1 MELIYSLV
9 VIAAYI
15 FAFWAIQKAYEAKDE
30 ADRLYN
36 EGIKREFDKLTD
48 NVRYMSFQ
56 DYEHAVQD
64 FQREW
69 TGRVSKERL
78 RQYVR
83 SLEEW
88 PSIYL

>member
-15 FAFWAIQKAYEAKDE
+15 FAFWAISKAYEAKDE

-36 EGIKREFDKLTD
+36 EGIKKEYDKLTD

-56 DYEHAVQD
+56 DYENAVQK

-69 TGRVSKERL
+69 RGRVSKERL
-78 RQYVR
+78 NQYVR